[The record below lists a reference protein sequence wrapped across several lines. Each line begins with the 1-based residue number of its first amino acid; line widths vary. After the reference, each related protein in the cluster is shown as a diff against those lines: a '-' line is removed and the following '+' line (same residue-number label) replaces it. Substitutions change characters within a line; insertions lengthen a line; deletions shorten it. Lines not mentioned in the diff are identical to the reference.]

1 MSVVLKNKIY
11 RFREDTSKYP
21 SRQSKDDGVKK
32 KKKKETLA
40 RILNLKLT
48 HFSRTLTKAERQ
60 LNKTEGCNRMFKV
73 KDLEKKLKDN
83 PYCYLTGSK
92 ININESQTYSL
103 DHIVP
108 KSRGGDNSLENCGLT
123 TRMAN
128 QMKSNQTVE
137 ELIEN
142 CKKILETKGYKI
154 TKGVDK

>member
-1 MSVVLKNKIY
+1 
-11 RFREDTSKYP
+11 
-21 SRQSKDDGVKK
+21 
-32 KKKKETLA
+32 
-40 RILNLKLT
+40 
-48 HFSRTLTKAERQ
+48 
-60 LNKTEGCNRMFKV
+60 MFKV

-108 KSRGGDNSLENCGLT
+108 KSRGGNNSLENCGLT